1 LIKIVLLNISKRIEI
16 KIMKKISL
24 FLALLAPGIIY
35 ADILL
40 HVGNLIDTDNGEIS
54 KAVTIRINGNKIS
67 EVTKGYAIPN
77 KDDEIINLKQSY
89 VMPGFMDMH
98 VHLAQEYVPKAER
111 ESKIEPEYR
120 TLFAANAASKTLMA
134 GFTTVRNLG
143 DGGMETISLREA
155 IKQGLAIGPRIFT
168 SGKTIATTGGHGD
181 PTNGMPKDNYAP
193 PTPEEGV
200 IDSPAEAIKAVRQR
214 YKDGTDGIKITA
226 TGGVLSVAKSGENPQ
241 FTDAELLA
249 IVSTANDYGLWTA
262 AHAHGKEGMKRAVIA
277 GINSIEHGTYMDQ
290 EVMEL
295 MKARGTYYVP
305 TIMAG
310 DWVAEKAKI
319 PNFFPAL
326 VKPKAEK
333 IGPQIEST
341 FAAAYKAGV
350 KIAFGTDSGVS
361 AHGDNWQEFILMT
374 NAGMTNKDALKSAT
388 IETAKLLRIED
399 KLGQIKPGML
409 ADIIAV
415 QENPIDD
422 ISTVKNVSFVMKDGV
437 IYKQNS

>member
-1 LIKIVLLNISKRIEI
+1 
-16 KIMKKISL
+16 MKKISL
-24 FLALLAPGIIY
+24 FLFLSISYFIN
-35 ADILL
+35 ADTLL
-40 HVGNLIDTDNGEIS
+40 HVGNLLDTNDGKVA
-54 KAVTIRINGNKIS
+54 KAVTIKIKGNKIA
-67 EVTKGYAIPN
+67 EITKGYATPKQN
-77 KDDEIINLKQSY
+77 DEVVNLKQSY
-89 VMPGFMDMH
+89 VLPGFMDMH

-111 ESKIEPEYR
+111 QSKIEPEYR
-120 TLFAANAASKTLMA
+120 ALFAANAASKTLMA
-134 GFTTVRNLG
+134 GFTSVRNVG
-143 DGGMETISLREA
+143 DGGMETISLRDA
-155 IKQGLAIGPRIFT
+155 INQGLVIGPRVFT

-200 IDSPAEAIKAVRQR
+200 IDSPEEAIKAVRQR

-241 FTDAELLA
+241 FTDAELIA

-262 AHAHGKEGMKRAVIA
+262 AHAHGKEGMKRAVLA

-290 EVMEL
+290 EIMDL

-333 IGPQIEST
+333 IGPQITST
-341 FAAAYKAGV
+341 FAQAYKAGV

-374 NAGMTNKDALKSAT
+374 NAGMSNEDALKSAT
-388 IETAKLLRIED
+388 IETAKLLRVED
-399 KLGQIKPGML
+399 QLGQIKPGMF
-409 ADIIAV
+409 ADIIAF
-415 QENPIDD
+415 QKNPIEN
-422 ISTVKNVSFVMKDGV
+422 ISIVENVSFVMKDGV
-437 IYKQNS
+437 IYKQSL

>member
-1 LIKIVLLNISKRIEI
+1 
-16 KIMKKISL
+16 MKKIALIL
-24 FLALLAPGIIY
+24 FLSVSNLTI
-35 ADILL
+35 ADTLL
-40 HVGNLIDTDNGEIS
+40 HVGNLIDTDSGDIT
-54 KAVTIRINGNKIS
+54 KAVTIRVIGNEIS
-67 EVTKGYAIPN
+67 EVTKGYANPKKN
-77 KDDEIINLKQSY
+77 DQVINLKQSF
-89 VMPGFMDMH
+89 VLPGFMDMH

-120 TLFAANAASKTLMA
+120 ALFAANAASKTLMA
-134 GFTTVRNLG
+134 GFTSVRNLG

-155 IKQGLAIGPRIFT
+155 IRKGLVIGPRIFT

-181 PTNGMPKDNYAP
+181 PTNGMPKDNYSP

-200 IDSPAEAIKAVRQR
+200 IDSPEEAIKAVRQR

-241 FTDAELLA
+241 FTNAELIA
-249 IVSTANDYGLWTA
+249 IIATANDYGLWTA

-290 EVMEL
+290 EVMDL

-310 DWVAEKAKI
+310 DWVAKKAKI

-333 IGPQIEST
+333 IGPQIQST
-341 FAAAYKAGV
+341 FFAYKAGV

-374 NAGMTNKDALKSAT
+374 DAGMSNKDALKSAT
-388 IETAKLLRIED
+388 IETAKLLRVED
-399 KLGQIKPGML
+399 KIGQIKPGML

-415 QENPIDD
+415 QNNQIED
-422 ISTVKNVSFVMKDGV
+422 ISTVKNISFVMKDGV
-437 IYKQNS
+437 IYKHNS

>member
-1 LIKIVLLNISKRIEI
+1 
-16 KIMKKISL
+16 MKKVSLLFALSIS
-24 FLALLAPGIIY
+24 ALIN
-35 ADILL
+35 ADTLL
-40 HVGNLIDTDNGEIS
+40 HVGNLLDTDNGEIS
-54 KAVTIRINGNKIS
+54 KAVTIRIKGNKIL
-67 EVTKGYAIPN
+67 EVTKGYATPKKN
-77 KDDEIINLKQSY
+77 DEIVNLKQSY
-89 VMPGFMDMH
+89 VLPGFMDMH

-111 ESKIEPEYR
+111 RSKIEPEYR
-120 TLFAANAASKTLMA
+120 ALFAANAASKTLMA
-134 GFTTVRNLG
+134 GFTSVRNLG
-143 DGGMETISLREA
+143 DGGMETISLRDA
-155 IKQGLAIGPRIFT
+155 IKEGLVIGPRIFT

-181 PTNGMPKDNYAP
+181 PTNGMPKDNYSP
-193 PTPEEGV
+193 PSPEEGV
-200 IDSPAEAIKAVRQR
+200 IDSPEDAKKAVRQR
-214 YKDGTDGIKITA
+214 YKDGADGIKITA

-241 FTDAELLA
+241 FTDEELNS
-249 IVSTANDYGLWTA
+249 IVATANDYGLWTA

-290 EVMEL
+290 EVMDL
-295 MKARGTYYVP
+295 MKSKGTYYVP

-333 IGPQIEST
+333 IGPQIQST
-341 FAAAYKAGV
+341 FAKAYKAGV

-374 NAGMTNKDALKSAT
+374 NAGMTNQDALKSAT

-415 QENPIDD
+415 QQNPVEDITTVENVI
-422 ISTVKNVSFVMKDGV
+422 FVMKDGV
-437 IYKQNS
+437 IYKDNT

>member
-1 LIKIVLLNISKRIEI
+1 MFRINNY
-16 KIMKKISL
+16 KKYMKKV
-24 FLALLAPGIIY
+24 ALLFVLSISALIN
-35 ADILL
+35 ADTLL
-40 HVGNLIDTDNGEIS
+40 HVGNLLDTNNGEIS
-54 KAVTIRINGNKIS
+54 KAVTIRIKGNKIL
-67 EVTKGYAIPN
+67 EVTKGYATPKKN
-77 KDDEIINLKQSY
+77 DEIVNLKQSY
-89 VMPGFMDMH
+89 VLPGFMDMH

-111 ESKIEPEYR
+111 RSKIEPEYR
-120 TLFAANAASKTLMA
+120 ALFAANAASKTLMA
-134 GFTTVRNLG
+134 GFTSVRNLG
-143 DGGMETISLREA
+143 DGGMETISLRDA
-155 IKQGLAIGPRIFT
+155 IKEGLVIGPRIFT

-181 PTNGMPKDNYAP
+181 PTNGMPKDNYSP
-193 PTPEEGV
+193 PSPEEGV
-200 IDSPAEAIKAVRQR
+200 IDSPEDAKKAVRQR
-214 YKDGTDGIKITA
+214 YKDGADGIKITA

-241 FTDAELLA
+241 FTDEELNS
-249 IVSTANDYGLWTA
+249 IVATANDYGLWTA

-290 EVMEL
+290 EVMDL
-295 MKARGTYYVP
+295 MKSKGTYYVP

-333 IGPQIEST
+333 IGPIIQST
-341 FAAAYKAGV
+341 FAKAYKAGV

-361 AHGDNWQEFILMT
+361 KHGDNWQEFILMT
-374 NAGMTNKDALKSAT
+374 NAGMSNLDALKSAT
-388 IETAKLLRIED
+388 IETAKLLRVED

-415 QENPIDD
+415 KKNPLED

-437 IYKQNS
+437 IYKQSS

>member
-1 LIKIVLLNISKRIEI
+1 MFRINNY
-16 KIMKKISL
+16 KKYMKKV
-24 FLALLAPGIIY
+24 ALLFALSISALIN
-35 ADILL
+35 ADTLL
-40 HVGNLIDTDNGEIS
+40 HVGNLLDTNNGEIS
-54 KAVTIRINGNKIS
+54 KAVTIRIKGNKIL
-67 EVTKGYAIPN
+67 EVTKGYATPKKN
-77 KDDEIINLKQSY
+77 DEIVNLKQSY
-89 VMPGFMDMH
+89 VLPGFMDMH

-111 ESKIEPEYR
+111 RSKIEPEYR
-120 TLFAANAASKTLMA
+120 ALFAANAASKTLMA
-134 GFTTVRNLG
+134 GFTSVRNLG
-143 DGGMETISLREA
+143 DGGMETISLRDA
-155 IKQGLAIGPRIFT
+155 IKEGLVIGPRIFT

-181 PTNGMPKDNYAP
+181 PTNGMPKDNYSP
-193 PTPEEGV
+193 PSPEEGV
-200 IDSPAEAIKAVRQR
+200 IDSPEDAKKAVRQR
-214 YKDGTDGIKITA
+214 YKDGADGIKITA

-241 FTDAELLA
+241 FTDEELNS
-249 IVSTANDYGLWTA
+249 IVATANDYGLWTA

-290 EVMEL
+290 EVMDL
-295 MKARGTYYVP
+295 MKSKGTYYVP

-333 IGPQIEST
+333 IGPQIQST
-341 FAAAYKAGV
+341 FTKAYKAGV

-374 NAGMTNKDALKSAT
+374 NAGMTNQDALKSAT

-415 QENPIDD
+415 QQNPVED
-422 ISTVKNVSFVMKDGV
+422 ISTVKNVIFVMKDGV
-437 IYKQNS
+437 IFKDNT

>member
-1 LIKIVLLNISKRIEI
+1 
-16 KIMKKISL
+16 MKKISL
-24 FLALLAPGIIY
+24 FLFLSISHFIN
-35 ADILL
+35 ADTLL
-40 HVGNLIDTDNGEIS
+40 HVGNLLDTNDGKVA
-54 KAVTIRINGNKIS
+54 KAVTIKIKGNKIT
-67 EVTKGYAIPN
+67 EITKGYATPTQN
-77 KDDEIINLKQSY
+77 DEVVNLKQSY
-89 VMPGFMDMH
+89 VLPGFMDMH

-111 ESKIEPEYR
+111 QSKIEPEYR
-120 TLFAANAASKTLMA
+120 ALFAANAASKTLMA
-134 GFTTVRNLG
+134 GFTSVRNVG

-155 IKQGLAIGPRIFT
+155 INQGLVIGTRIFT

-200 IDSPAEAIKAVRQR
+200 IDSPEEAIKAVRQR

-241 FTDAELLA
+241 FTNDELIA

-262 AHAHGKEGMKRAVIA
+262 AHAHGKEGMKRAVLA

-290 EVMEL
+290 EIMDL

-319 PNFFPAL
+319 ANFFPAL

-333 IGPQIEST
+333 IGPQITST
-341 FAAAYKAGV
+341 FAQAYKAGV

-374 NAGMTNKDALKSAT
+374 NAGMSNEDALKSAT
-388 IETAKLLRIED
+388 IETAKLLRVED
-399 KLGQIKPGML
+399 QLGQIKPGMF
-409 ADIIAV
+409 ADIIAF
-415 QENPIDD
+415 QKNPTED
-422 ISTVKNVSFVMKDGV
+422 ISIVKNVSFVMKDGV
-437 IYKQNS
+437 IYKQSL

>member
-1 LIKIVLLNISKRIEI
+1 
-16 KIMKKISL
+16 MKKISL
-24 FLALLAPGIIY
+24 FLFLSISHFIN
-35 ADILL
+35 ADTLL
-40 HVGNLIDTDNGEIS
+40 HVGNLLDTNDGKVA
-54 KAVTIRINGNKIS
+54 KAVTIKIKGNKIT
-67 EVTKGYAIPN
+67 EITKGYATPTQN
-77 KDDEIINLKQSY
+77 DEVVNLKQSY
-89 VMPGFMDMH
+89 VLPGFMDMH

-111 ESKIEPEYR
+111 QSKIEPEYR
-120 TLFAANAASKTLMA
+120 ALFAANAASKTLMA
-134 GFTTVRNLG
+134 GFTSVRNVG

-155 IKQGLAIGPRIFT
+155 INQGLVIGPRIFT

-200 IDSPAEAIKAVRQR
+200 IDSPEEAIKAVRQR

-241 FTDAELLA
+241 FTDAELIA

-262 AHAHGKEGMKRAVIA
+262 AHAHGKEGMKRAVLA

-290 EVMEL
+290 EIMDL

-319 PNFFPAL
+319 PNFFPSL

-333 IGPQIEST
+333 IGPQITST
-341 FAAAYKAGV
+341 FAQAYKAGV

-374 NAGMTNKDALKSAT
+374 NAGMSNEDALKSAT
-388 IETAKLLRIED
+388 IETAKLLRVED
-399 KLGQIKPGML
+399 QLGQIKPGMF
-409 ADIIAV
+409 ADIIAF
-415 QENPIDD
+415 QKNPIED
-422 ISTVKNVSFVMKDGV
+422 ISIVENVSFVMKDGV
-437 IYKQNS
+437 IYKQSL

>member
-1 LIKIVLLNISKRIEI
+1 
-16 KIMKKISL
+16 MKKVSLLFALSIS
-24 FLALLAPGIIY
+24 ALIN
-35 ADILL
+35 ADTLL
-40 HVGNLIDTDNGEIS
+40 HVGNLLDTNNGEIS
-54 KAVTIRINGNKIS
+54 KAVTIRIKGNKIL
-67 EVTKGYAIPN
+67 EVTKGYATPKKN
-77 KDDEIINLKQSY
+77 DEIVNLKQSY
-89 VMPGFMDMH
+89 VLPGFMDMH

-111 ESKIEPEYR
+111 RSKIEPEYR
-120 TLFAANAASKTLMA
+120 ALFAANAASKTLMA
-134 GFTTVRNLG
+134 GFTSVRNLG
-143 DGGMETISLREA
+143 DGGMETISLRDA
-155 IKQGLAIGPRIFT
+155 IKEGLVIGPRIFT

-181 PTNGMPKDNYAP
+181 PTNGMPKDNYSP
-193 PTPEEGV
+193 PSPEEGV
-200 IDSPAEAIKAVRQR
+200 VDSPEDAKKAVRQR
-214 YKDGTDGIKITA
+214 YKDGADGIKITA

-241 FTDAELLA
+241 FTDEELNS
-249 IVSTANDYGLWTA
+249 IVATANDYGLWTA

-290 EVMEL
+290 EVMDL
-295 MKARGTYYVP
+295 MKSKGTYYVP

-333 IGPQIEST
+333 IGPQIQST
-341 FAAAYKAGV
+341 FAKAYKAGV

-374 NAGMTNKDALKSAT
+374 NAGMTNQDALKSAT

-415 QENPIDD
+415 QQNPIED
-422 ISTVKNVSFVMKDGV
+422 ISTVKNVIFVMKDGV
-437 IYKQNS
+437 IFKDNT

>member
-1 LIKIVLLNISKRIEI
+1 
-16 KIMKKISL
+16 MKKISL
-24 FLALLAPGIIY
+24 FLALLLPGIIF

-40 HVGNLIDTDNGEIS
+40 HVGNLIDTNNGEIS
-54 KAVTIRINGNKIS
+54 KAVTIRIKGNKIS
-67 EVTKGYAIPN
+67 EVTKGYAIPK

-89 VMPGFMDMH
+89 VLPGFMDMH

-120 TLFAANAASKTLMA
+120 ALFAANAASKTLMA
-134 GFTTVRNLG
+134 GFTSVRNLG

-333 IGPQIEST
+333 IGPQIQST

-374 NAGMTNKDALKSAT
+374 SAGMTNKDALKSAT
-388 IETAKLLRIED
+388 IETAKLLRMED

>member
-1 LIKIVLLNISKRIEI
+1 MFRINNY
-16 KIMKKISL
+16 KKYMKKV
-24 FLALLAPGIIY
+24 ALLFALSISALIN
-35 ADILL
+35 ADTLL
-40 HVGNLIDTDNGEIS
+40 HVGNLLDTNNGEIS
-54 KAVTIRINGNKIS
+54 KAVTIRIKGNKIL
-67 EVTKGYAIPN
+67 EVTKGYATPKKN
-77 KDDEIINLKQSY
+77 DEIVNLKQSY
-89 VMPGFMDMH
+89 VLPGFMDMH

-111 ESKIEPEYR
+111 RSKIEPEYR
-120 TLFAANAASKTLMA
+120 ALFAANAASKTLMA
-134 GFTTVRNLG
+134 GFTSVRNLG
-143 DGGMETISLREA
+143 DGGMETISLRDA
-155 IKQGLAIGPRIFT
+155 IKEGLVIGPRIFT

-181 PTNGMPKDNYAP
+181 PTNGMPKDNYSP
-193 PTPEEGV
+193 PSPEEGV
-200 IDSPAEAIKAVRQR
+200 IDSPEDAKKAVRQR
-214 YKDGTDGIKITA
+214 YKDGADGIKITA

-241 FTDAELLA
+241 FTDEELNS
-249 IVSTANDYGLWTA
+249 IVTTANDYGLWTA

-290 EVMEL
+290 EVMDL
-295 MKARGTYYVP
+295 MKSKGTYYVP

-333 IGPQIEST
+333 IGPQIQST
-341 FAAAYKAGV
+341 FAKAYKAGV

-374 NAGMTNKDALKSAT
+374 NAGMTNQDALKSAT
-388 IETAKLLRIED
+388 IETAKLLRIEN

-415 QENPIDD
+415 QQNPVED
-422 ISTVKNVSFVMKDGV
+422 ISTVKNVIFVMKDGV
-437 IYKQNS
+437 IFKDNT

>member
-1 LIKIVLLNISKRIEI
+1 
-16 KIMKKISL
+16 MKKV
-24 FLALLAPGIIY
+24 ALLFALSISALIN
-35 ADILL
+35 ADTLL
-40 HVGNLIDTDNGEIS
+40 HVGNLLDTNNGEIS
-54 KAVTIRINGNKIS
+54 KAVTVRIKGNKIL
-67 EVTKGYAIPN
+67 EVTKGYATPKKN
-77 KDDEIINLKQSY
+77 DEIVNLKQSY
-89 VMPGFMDMH
+89 VLPGFMDMH

-111 ESKIEPEYR
+111 RSKIEPEYR
-120 TLFAANAASKTLMA
+120 ALFAANAASKTLMA
-134 GFTTVRNLG
+134 GFTSVRNLG
-143 DGGMETISLREA
+143 DGGMETISLRDA
-155 IKQGLAIGPRIFT
+155 IKEGLVIGPRIFT

-181 PTNGMPKDNYAP
+181 PTNGMPKDNYSP
-193 PTPEEGV
+193 PSPEEGV
-200 IDSPAEAIKAVRQR
+200 IDSPEDAKKAVRQR
-214 YKDGTDGIKITA
+214 YKDGADGIKITA

-241 FTDAELLA
+241 FTDDELNS
-249 IVSTANDYGLWTA
+249 IVATANDYGLWTA

-290 EVMEL
+290 EVMDL
-295 MKARGTYYVP
+295 MKSKGTYYVP

-333 IGPQIEST
+333 IGPQIQST
-341 FAAAYKAGV
+341 FAKAYKAGV

-374 NAGMTNKDALKSAT
+374 NAGMTNQDALKSAT

-415 QENPIDD
+415 QQNPVED
-422 ISTVKNVSFVMKDGV
+422 ISTVENVIFVMKDGV
-437 IYKQNS
+437 IHKDNT

>member
-1 LIKIVLLNISKRIEI
+1 MKN
-16 KIMKKISL
+16 MKKIN
-24 FLALLAPGIIY
+24 FLLVLLISGLTN
-35 ADILL
+35 ADTLL
-40 HVGNLIDTDNGEIS
+40 HVGNLLDTNNGEIS
-54 KAVTIRINGNKIS
+54 KAVTIRISGNKIS
-67 EVTKGYAIPN
+67 EITKGYATPK
-77 KDDEIINLKQSY
+77 KDDEVVNLKQSF
-89 VMPGFMDMH
+89 VLPGFMDMH

-111 ESKIEPEYR
+111 QLKIEPEYR
-120 TLFAANAASKTLMA
+120 ALFAANAATKTLMA
-134 GFTTVRNLG
+134 GFTSVRNLG

-181 PTNGMPKDNYAP
+181 PTNGMSKDNYTP

-200 IDSPAEAIKAVRQR
+200 IDSPEEAIKAVRQR

-241 FTDAELLA
+241 FTDAELVA
-249 IVSTANDYGLWTA
+249 IVTTANDYGLWTA

-290 EVMEL
+290 EVMDL

-333 IGPQIEST
+333 IGPQIQST
-341 FAAAYKAGV
+341 FAEAYKAGV

-374 NAGMTNKDALKSAT
+374 NAGMSNKDALKSAT
-388 IETAKLLRIED
+388 IETAKLLKVED

-415 QENPIDD
+415 KKNPIED
-422 ISTVKNVSFVMKDGV
+422 ISTVENVSFVMKDGV
-437 IYKQNS
+437 IYKQSS

>member
-1 LIKIVLLNISKRIEI
+1 MFRINNH
-16 KIMKKISL
+16 KKYMKKV
-24 FLALLAPGIIY
+24 ALLFALSISALIN
-35 ADILL
+35 ADTLL
-40 HVGNLIDTDNGEIS
+40 HVGNLLDTNNGEIS
-54 KAVTIRINGNKIS
+54 KAVTIRIKGNKIL
-67 EVTKGYAIPN
+67 EVTKGYATPKKN
-77 KDDEIINLKQSY
+77 DEIVNLKQSY
-89 VMPGFMDMH
+89 VLPGFMDMH

-111 ESKIEPEYR
+111 RSKIEPEYR
-120 TLFAANAASKTLMA
+120 ALFAANAASKTLMA
-134 GFTTVRNLG
+134 GFTSVRNLG
-143 DGGMETISLREA
+143 DGGMETISLRDA
-155 IKQGLAIGPRIFT
+155 IKEGLVIGPRIFT

-181 PTNGMPKDNYAP
+181 PTNGMPKDNYSP
-193 PTPEEGV
+193 PSPEEGV
-200 IDSPAEAIKAVRQR
+200 IDSPEDAKKAVRQR
-214 YKDGTDGIKITA
+214 YKDGADGIKITA

-241 FTDAELLA
+241 FTDEELNS
-249 IVSTANDYGLWTA
+249 IVATANDYGLWTA
-262 AHAHGKEGMKRAVIA
+262 AHAHGKEGMKRAVMA

-290 EVMEL
+290 EVMDL
-295 MKARGTYYVP
+295 MKSKGTYYVP

-333 IGPQIEST
+333 IGPQIQST
-341 FAAAYKAGV
+341 FAKAYKAGV

-374 NAGMTNKDALKSAT
+374 NAGMTNQDALKSAT

-415 QENPIDD
+415 QQNPVED
-422 ISTVKNVSFVMKDGV
+422 ISTVENVIFVMKDGV
-437 IYKQNS
+437 IFKDNT

>member
-1 LIKIVLLNISKRIEI
+1 
-16 KIMKKISL
+16 MKKT
-24 FLALLAPGIIY
+24 ALLLFISISSLIN
-35 ADILL
+35 ADTLL
-40 HVGNLIDTDNGEIS
+40 HVGNLIDTNNGDIT
-54 KAVTIRINGNKIS
+54 KAITIKVVGNKIS
-67 EVTKGYAIPN
+67 EISKGYSTP
-77 KDDEIINLKQSY
+77 KKGDEVINLKKSF
-89 VMPGFMDMH
+89 VLPGFMDMH

-111 ESKIEPEYR
+111 ESKIEPEFR
-120 TLFAANAASKTLMA
+120 ALFAANAASKTLMA
-134 GFTTVRNLG
+134 GFTSVRNLG

-155 IKQGLAIGPRIFT
+155 IKQGLVIGPRIFT

-181 PTNGMPKDNYAP
+181 PTNGMPKNNYSP

-200 IDSPAEAIKAVRQR
+200 IDSPEDAIKAVRQR

-241 FTDAELLA
+241 FTDAELTA
-249 IVSTANDYGLWTA
+249 IISTANDYGLWTA

-290 EVMEL
+290 EVMDL
-295 MKARGTYYVP
+295 MKEKGTYYVP

-310 DWVAEKAKI
+310 DWVAKKAQI

-333 IGPQIEST
+333 IGPQIQST
-341 FAAAYKAGV
+341 FTKAYNSGV

-374 NAGMTNKDALKSAT
+374 DAGMSNKDALKSAT

-409 ADIIAV
+409 ADIIAF
-415 QENPIDD
+415 QNNPIED
-422 ISTVKNVSFVMKDGV
+422 ISVVKNVSFVMKDGV

>member
-1 LIKIVLLNISKRIEI
+1 LFRINNY
-16 KIMKKISL
+16 KKYMKKV
-24 FLALLAPGIIY
+24 ALLFALSISALIN
-35 ADILL
+35 ADTLL
-40 HVGNLIDTDNGEIS
+40 HVGNLLDTNNGEIS
-54 KAVTIRINGNKIS
+54 KAVTIRIKGNKIL
-67 EVTKGYAIPN
+67 EVTKGYATPKKNDQIV
-77 KDDEIINLKQSY
+77 NLKQSY
-89 VMPGFMDMH
+89 VLPGFMDMH

-111 ESKIEPEYR
+111 RSKIEPEYR
-120 TLFAANAASKTLMA
+120 ALFAANAASKTLMA
-134 GFTTVRNLG
+134 GFTSVRNLG
-143 DGGMETISLREA
+143 DGGMETISLRDA
-155 IKQGLAIGPRIFT
+155 IKEGLVIGPRIFT

-181 PTNGMPKDNYAP
+181 PTNGMPKDNYSP
-193 PTPEEGV
+193 PSPEEGV
-200 IDSPAEAIKAVRQR
+200 IDSPEDAKKAVRQR
-214 YKDGTDGIKITA
+214 YKDGADGIKITA

-241 FTDAELLA
+241 FTNEELNS
-249 IVSTANDYGLWTA
+249 IVATANDYGLWTA

-290 EVMEL
+290 EVMDL
-295 MKARGTYYVP
+295 MKSKGTYYVP

-326 VKPKAEK
+326 VKPKAKK
-333 IGPQIEST
+333 IGPQIQST
-341 FAAAYKAGV
+341 FAKAYKAGV

-374 NAGMTNKDALKSAT
+374 NAGMTNQDALKSAT

-415 QENPIDD
+415 QQNPVED
-422 ISTVKNVSFVMKDGV
+422 ISTVENVIFVMKDGV
-437 IYKQNS
+437 IFKDNT

>member
-1 LIKIVLLNISKRIEI
+1 
-16 KIMKKISL
+16 MKKV
-24 FLALLAPGIIY
+24 ALLFALSISVLIN
-35 ADILL
+35 ADTLL
-40 HVGNLIDTDNGEIS
+40 HVGNLLDTNNGEIS
-54 KAVTIRINGNKIS
+54 KAVTIRIKGNKIL
-67 EVTKGYAIPN
+67 EVTKGYATPKKN
-77 KDDEIINLKQSY
+77 DEIVNLKQSY
-89 VMPGFMDMH
+89 VLTGFMDMH

-111 ESKIEPEYR
+111 RSKIEPEYR
-120 TLFAANAASKTLMA
+120 ALFAANAASKTLMA
-134 GFTTVRNLG
+134 GFTSVRNLG
-143 DGGMETISLREA
+143 DGGMETISLRDA
-155 IKQGLAIGPRIFT
+155 IKEGLVIGPRIFT

-181 PTNGMPKDNYAP
+181 PTNGMPKDNYSP
-193 PTPEEGV
+193 PSPEEGV
-200 IDSPAEAIKAVRQR
+200 IDSPEDAKKAVRQR
-214 YKDGTDGIKITA
+214 YKDGADGIKITA

-241 FTDAELLA
+241 FTDEELNS
-249 IVSTANDYGLWTA
+249 IVATANDYGLWTA

-290 EVMEL
+290 EVMDL
-295 MKARGTYYVP
+295 MKSRGTYYVP

-319 PNFFPAL
+319 SNFFPAL

-333 IGPQIEST
+333 IGPQIQST
-341 FAAAYKAGV
+341 FAKAYKAGV

-374 NAGMTNKDALKSAT
+374 NAGMTNQDALKSAT

-415 QENPIDD
+415 QQNPVED
-422 ISTVKNVSFVMKDGV
+422 ISTVENVIFVMKDGV
-437 IYKQNS
+437 IFKDNT

>member
-1 LIKIVLLNISKRIEI
+1 
-16 KIMKKISL
+16 MKKISL
-24 FLALLAPGIIY
+24 FLFLSISHFIN
-35 ADILL
+35 ADTLL
-40 HVGNLIDTDNGEIS
+40 HVGNLLDTNDGKVA
-54 KAVTIRINGNKIS
+54 KAVTIKIKGNKIT
-67 EVTKGYAIPN
+67 EITKGYATPTQN
-77 KDDEIINLKQSY
+77 DEVVNLKQSY
-89 VMPGFMDMH
+89 VLPGFMDMH

-111 ESKIEPEYR
+111 QSKIEPEYR
-120 TLFAANAASKTLMA
+120 ALFAANAASKTLMA
-134 GFTTVRNLG
+134 GFTSVRNVG

-155 IKQGLAIGPRIFT
+155 INQGLVIGPRIFT

-200 IDSPAEAIKAVRQR
+200 IDSPEEAIKAVRQR

-241 FTDAELLA
+241 FTDAELIA

-262 AHAHGKEGMKRAVIA
+262 AHAHGKEGMKRAVLA

-290 EVMEL
+290 EIMDL

-333 IGPQIEST
+333 IGPQITST
-341 FAAAYKAGV
+341 FAQAYKAGV

-374 NAGMTNKDALKSAT
+374 NAGMSNEDALKSAT
-388 IETAKLLRIED
+388 IETAKLLRMED
-399 KLGQIKPGML
+399 QLGQIKPGMF
-409 ADIIAV
+409 ADIIAF
-415 QENPIDD
+415 QKNPIED
-422 ISTVKNVSFVMKDGV
+422 ISIVENVSFVMKDGV
-437 IYKQNS
+437 IYKQSL